1 MLLWQSVPK
10 IVYEHKHSVWRGWYI
25 RVNLSNDV
33 YTVRGTCML
42 ESLILQDFLM
52 PSALASV
59 VFRFELLN
67 FHGLVSFPLCHWLV
81 GEPAIGSSFIP
92 ALSNLTFSFSVSFT
106 HVSELTFED
115 ENILLLF
122 ARQQ

>member
-1 MLLWQSVPK
+1 MLLWQSVSK

-25 RVNLSNDV
+25 RVNLSDDV
-33 YTVRGTCML
+33 HAVRSML

-52 PSALASV
+52 PSAFVSA

-122 ARQQ
+122 ARRQ